1 MKTETWVAA
10 LRSGK
15 YEQGRLSLCS
25 ADGQFCCL
33 GVLAEITDVPIMG
46 AEERNNTGFADE
58 SGDVYMFPKNDVGYG
73 NSQTTIPYH
82 LWSTYLEDLDLGM
95 MVPGNELHPA
105 GSLHNRLMA
114 MNDEGSSFEEIA
126 DFIEGLK

>member
-1 MKTETWVAA
+1 MKTETWIAA

-25 ADGQFCCL
+25 NGQFCCL

-46 AEERNNTGFADE
+46 AEGRTNTGFDDE
-58 SGDVYMFPKNDVGYG
+58 AGVVYMFPKNDVGYG